1 MLPIIAPEGGTRAR
15 AEVVYETRELEER
28 MAQIPGLLFLCV
40 ANSARSQ
47 MAEGLARARY
57 GDRVRVQSAGLKPAN
72 VNPFAIRAM
81 AEIGVDISAQ
91 RSKSVLEID
100 PRSVDLVVTLCADEV
115 CPASLGNARKL
126 HWPMVDPAMTGGKT
140 DDQVT
145 PFREIRDQIRWRLE
159 ALHLP

>member
-1 MLPIIAPEGGTRAR
+1 
-15 AEVVYETRELEER
+15 
-28 MAQIPGLLFLCV
+28 MADTPGLLFLCV

-47 MAEGLARARY
+47 IAEGLARARFA
-57 GDRVRVQSAGLKPAN
+57 DRVRVQSAGTKPST

-81 AEIGVDISAQ
+81 AEIGIDISRH

-100 PRSVDLVVTLCADEV
+100 PASVDLVVTLCPEDV
-115 CPASLGNARKL
+115 CPASLVKAGKL